1 MGDSLRVQFFTPD
14 ALLFAV
20 DASEVVAPGSM
31 GEFGVLPN
39 HINFASTLEAGRVL
53 VRTQA
58 GEKIVAAVRGGYLEV
73 TDDSVTVLADGAQMA
88 AAIDA
93 EQARRDLVA
102 AERSLAEAQPG
113 EQSYHE
119 ALIRLAEAKAR
130 MAAVSERDK

>member
-14 ALLFAV
+14 ALLFAA

-58 GEKIVAAVRGGYLEV
+58 GEKIVAAVRGGFLEV

-88 AAIDA
+88 ASIDA
-93 EQARRDLVA
+93 EQAREDLAA

-113 EQSYHE
+113 EQSYRE

-130 MAAVSERDK
+130 VAAVSERER

>member
-14 ALLFAV
+14 ALLFTA

-58 GEKIVAAVRGGYLEV
+58 GEKIVAAVRGGFLEV

-88 AAIDA
+88 ASIDA
-93 EQARRDLVA
+93 EQAREDLAA

-113 EQSYHE
+113 EQSYRE
-119 ALIRLAEAKAR
+119 ALIQLAEAKAR
-130 MAAVSERDK
+130 VAAVSERER